1 MKLIE
6 FNVPNNLRKGMR
18 NGVIDLLGYVERQ
31 NKCSICSEK
40 ILNDEKLI
48 QLGCNHTY
56 HKFCFKTL

>member
-1 MKLIE
+1 MKLRE
-6 FNVPNNLRKGMR
+6 LNVPNNLRIGMR
-18 NGVIDLLGYVERQ
+18 NGVSDFLGYVERQ